1 MVLELIQKQKESMN
15 IFFENID
22 PQVIESFTNK
32 IIEINQKK
40 NIVYWSGV
48 GKSLN
53 IASHSA
59 DMLKSMGVTTFMI
72 NPIEA
77 LHGDMGVLRDGDLIV
92 IYSKSGNTQELI
104 PFLMHL
110 TKLNVEIYGVFC
122 NLNAKLSKYCT
133 KTIVLPCGKELD
145 NDFDLVPTTSI
156 SVFTMFINLVIG
168 YYLKVNQIDVFQYG
182 KNHPLGNIGKRI
194 WLSAKDIMYTK
205 DDVCIIEPGKTILDC
220 MLEMTSCRT
229 GYAIMILDSE
239 IIGIISDGDIRR
251 YITLNRNDLN
261 LNVDVSGCLNKHPKT
276 ININTKVADIVEMIN
291 ESLALSVGIPVVDDD
306 NNFVG
311 YIDNKILM
319 RYSNIF

>member
-1 MVLELIQKQKESMN
+1 MILDLIQKQKESMD
-15 IFFENID
+15 IFFENLD
-22 PQVIESFTNK
+22 PQVVESFTK
-32 IIEINQKK
+32 KMIEINQKK
-40 NIVYWSGV
+40 NIVYWTGV
-48 GKSLN
+48 GKSRN

-59 DMLKSMGVTTFMI
+59 DMVKSMGITTFMI

-92 IYSKSGNTQELI
+92 IYSKSGNTQELV

-110 TKLNVEIYGVFC
+110 TKLNVEIYGIFC
-122 NLNAKLSKYCT
+122 NPNAKLSKYCT
-133 KTIVLPCGKELD
+133 KTIILPCGKELD

-205 DDVCIIEPGKTILDC
+205 NDVCIIEPGKTLLDC
-220 MLEMTSCRT
+220 MVEMTSCRT
-229 GYAIMILDSE
+229 GYAIMIQDSE

-251 YITLNRNDLN
+251 HITTNKNNLDLN
-261 LNVDVSGCLNKHPKT
+261 VNASVCLNKHPTT
-276 ININTKVADIVEMIN
+276 IYNTTRVIDIVKMVN
-291 ESLALSVGIPVVDDD
+291 ENLALSVGIPVVDDKEH
-306 NNFVG
+306 FVG

>member
-1 MVLELIQKQKESMN
+1 MELIQKQKESMN

-22 PQVIESFTNK
+22 PQVIESFTRK
-32 IIEINQKK
+32 IIEINKRK

-59 DMLKSMGVTTFMI
+59 DMVKSMGITSFMI

-77 LHGDMGVLRDGDLIV
+77 LHGDMGVIRDGDLII

-104 PFLMHL
+104 PFMMHL
-110 TKLNVEIYGVFC
+110 TKLNIEIYGIFC
-122 NLNAKLSKYCT
+122 NPNAKLSKYCT
-133 KTIVLPCGKELD
+133 NTIILPCGKELD

-156 SVFTMFINLVIG
+156 SVFIMFINLVIG
-168 YYLKVNQIDVFQYG
+168 YYLKVNQIDIFQYG

-205 DDVCIIEPGKTILDC
+205 DDVCIIEPGKSLIDC
-220 MLEMTSCRT
+220 MVEMTSCRT
-229 GYAIMILDSE
+229 GYAIMIKDSE

-251 YITLNRNDLN
+251 YITNNRDNLGLNI
-261 LNVDVSGCLNKHPKT
+261 DVSVCLNKHPTT
-276 ININTKVADIVEMIN
+276 INSNTRVIDIVEMVN
-291 ESLALSVGIPVVDDD
+291 KNLALSVGIPIVDDD
-306 NNFVG
+306 EHFVG

-319 RYSNIF
+319 KYNNIF